1 MYKCPDRSTRGCK
14 SGIVEVVEG
23 FTLSYELSSTD
34 FHWVLTRNNGARQET
49 GLLQPTSEVQAAG
62 RHQSSFVGD
71 TKCQVL
77 SWNLLSQASRAL
89 CYLGIGQQTQLPTG
103 FKVICGCGAQSPSH
117 FPGRSTKASSIQVA
131 KSVTPRAV
139 SRDALFKRCVKSI

>member
-1 MYKCPDRSTRGCK
+1 MASQTVSGRTQGAEAVPVFKRVGRNQLNRNTQSRSTRGCK

-49 GLLQPTSEVQAAG
+49 GSLQPTSEVQAAG

-77 SWNLLSQASRAL
+77 S
-89 CYLGIGQQTQLPTG
+89 
-103 FKVICGCGAQSPSH
+103 
-117 FPGRSTKASSIQVA
+117 
-131 KSVTPRAV
+131 
-139 SRDALFKRCVKSI
+139 